1 MKTRCKQLELRPIV
15 PGFLKIIPRLPA
27 MVCKKEILFKIFT
40 PITYIFRGIRAMFK
54 RKTSG
59 RMIRHAALEMKSQ
72 CLVSQKKGYLDF
84 NLQHKRSAAHHSH
97 HPELTHERKVVA
109 EIFNWQD
116 PGSGHKTCLSCKEDR
131 PAYNTC
137 PMCQELYST
146 LPPSSCRKCQRDKP
160 LVNLCMLNHKNQPV
174 IYLRD
179 VEKDFPI
186 YKSLIEKLRK
196 RQRRQVSTR
205 CNGKSHTINNCPMC
219 LCFWPTVGE
228 CMCLQC
234 KLTQPVIKVFSPQ
247 SQKMMMID
255 VCPCT
260 SCIKNHPKM
269 KVCRTCKAQRKAK
282 IKDDTSFY
290 VLLQ

>member
-40 PITYIFRGIRAMFK
+40 PITYIFRGIKTMFK
-54 RKTSG
+54 RKPSG
-59 RMIRHAALEMKSQ
+59 RMMLYAALEMKNQ
-72 CLVSQKKGYLDF
+72 CLESQKKGYL
-84 NLQHKRSAAHHSH
+84 NCKLQGKRNVSPHSH
-97 HPELTHERKVVA
+97 HSELIHEGKIVA
-109 EIFNWQD
+109 QTFNWQ
-116 PGSGHKTCLSCKEDR
+116 GHKTCLSCREDR

-146 LPPSSCRKCQRDKP
+146 LPPSSCRKCQQEKP
-160 LVNLCMLNHKNQPV
+160 MVNLCMQNHKNQPV

-179 VEKDFPI
+179 EEKDVPI
-186 YKSLIEKLRK
+186 YKGLIEGLRK
-196 RQRRQVSTR
+196 RQRRHVSIR
-205 CNGKSHTINNCPMC
+205 CNGKSHSINNCPMC

-234 KLTQPVIKVFSPQ
+234 KLTQPVVKIFSPK
-247 SQKMMMID
+247 SRKNMMID
-255 VCPCT
+255 VCPCI

-269 KVCRTCKAQRKAK
+269 NVCRTCKAQRKAK
-282 IKDDTSFY
+282 LKEDPSFY
-290 VLLQ
+290 VLLK